1 MTVNDRLLKGSV
13 ILFYFL
19 IGLEIVIMISPFAG
33 FFYAGY
39 GPVLNF
45 LYDIKATSWLTGFFL
60 PHAVIAKNDLL
71 NFLNGLGRFLFSFGL
86 IAFFIGA
93 VQIYSAKFRRKGV
106 VSSILY
112 RWVRHPQYLFLAI
125 SGLGLLLFWPR
136 FIILILY
143 ISMLYV
149 YYLLAKNEEDRMLK
163 QHGDSYAAYMQRT
176 AMFIPGKPGQKIFRA
191 FLGRIKTKRLA
202 LAASYGFILLL
213 GILAAFGLRHYTIS
227 QISKIYLPEK
237 QITAVSIVPRSDQS
251 IKNIFDVLYQDSRI
265 TSILSGYRQKEGQKG
280 FLVNLMPMHYR
291 MQGLFVAPFNSGIAP
306 GRTST
311 WKNVVDFVFPSL
323 SLFRHKK
330 MMGRMNS
337 DDVLLIFSQLTW
349 PDGKY
354 APADEALNFSVK
366 HLPLL
371 EVLVDLENRTV
382 LKMQKTPNRN
392 LWGRMPMPAF

>member
-1 MTVNDRLLKGSV
+1 MSVNDRLIKGSV
-13 ILFYFL
+13 IVFYFL

-33 FFYAGY
+33 FFYSGY

-93 VQIYSAKFRRKGV
+93 VQIYSAKIRRKGV

-143 ISMLYV
+143 ISMLFV

-163 QHGDSYAAYMQRT
+163 QHGGSYAAYMQHT
-176 AMFIPGKPGQKIFRA
+176 AMFVPGEPGKKIFRV
-191 FLGRIKTKRLA
+191 FLGWIKSPHLA
-202 LAASYGFILLL
+202 LAAGYGLILFFA
-213 GILAAFGLRHYTIS
+213 ILAAFGLRRYTIS
-227 QISKIYLPEK
+227 QISHIYLPEK
-237 QITAVSIVPRSDQS
+237 QITAVSIFPRSDQA
-251 IKNIFDVLYQDSRI
+251 IKNILDVVYEDSRI
-265 TSILSGYRQKEGQKG
+265 ASILSEYRQKEGQKG
-280 FLVNLMPMHYR
+280 FLVHLMPVHYM
-291 MQGLFVAPFNSGIAP
+291 MQGLFVAPLHSENAP
-306 GRTST
+306 GRKSA
-311 WKNVVDFVFPSL
+311 WKNVVFFVFPSL
-323 SLFRHKK
+323 SPPRHKE
-330 MMGRMNS
+330 MMGKMNTGN
-337 DDVLLIFSQLTW
+337 VLLIFSQLTW

-354 APADEALNFSVK
+354 APPDEAMNFSVK

-371 EVLVDLENRTV
+371 KVDVDLENRTV
-382 LKMQKTPNRN
+382 LEVEKTPERN